1 MAKLKGILNITGK
14 LEDLSLYKMRGVD
27 DIIVRRKGGP
37 TKDMIKKSAS
47 CIRIRENNTEFSTC
61 STMGREIRSHL
72 QITSNSS
79 DYNSSGRLNGLM
91 MQILKKDDQNYRGE
105 RGIWLSKNRPMLDG
119 FDFGKMNT
127 FNNVV
132 KKLPEVKLDRDQ
144 ITTRIYIPETDGEN
158 QLYNFSGK
166 SWMRY
171 KVQFTIISD
180 MKYNPQCEK
189 AMPLNES
196 CHGLNTSFVSE
207 WIPAKGVIPS
217 QQITLCLSDKAGG
230 KLSDYDSL
238 LVSVSLNYGDVGA
251 DGKPHEIK
259 YAAVTRIFTV
269 G

>member
-14 LEDLSLYKMRGVD
+14 LEDLSLYKMRGVE

-37 TKDMIKKSAS
+37 SKNMIKNSES
-47 CIRIRENNTEFSTC
+47 CVRIRENNSEFST
-61 STMGREIRSHL
+61 SSIMGSEIRYHL

-91 MQILKKDDQNYRGE
+91 MQILKKDDQNERGE
-105 RGIWLSKNRPMLDG
+105 RGIRLSKNRPMLDE

-132 KKLPEVKLDRDQ
+132 KKLPKVKLDRDRISAQ
-144 ITTRIYIPETDGEN
+144 IDIPETDGKT

-180 MKYNPQCEK
+180 MKYDPEREK
-189 AMPLNES
+189 AVPLNES

-217 QQITLCLSDKAGG
+217 QQITLCLSDKTGG

-238 LVSVSLNYGDVGA
+238 LVAVSLNYGDVGA